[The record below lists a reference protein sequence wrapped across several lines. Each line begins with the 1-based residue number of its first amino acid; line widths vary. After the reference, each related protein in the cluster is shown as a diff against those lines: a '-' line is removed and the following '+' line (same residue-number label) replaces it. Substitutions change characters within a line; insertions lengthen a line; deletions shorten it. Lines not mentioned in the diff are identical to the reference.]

1 MRKLGHA
8 LVLVAMVGYAISVF
22 TLDFYAVRTAPTE
35 LGLTYFDLLTGQGG
49 ASSLAVVGGVLAT
62 FGAPLLIVTL
72 DLMLLTGRRP
82 VAARQG
88 LVASIATWAIITLGT
103 ALNILGLD
111 TFPVGTGFWAQ
122 VVCVGLAIAGALLLM
137 TAPAED
143 EAMPLDTAQL
153 PDATA

>member
-1 MRKLGHA
+1 MA
-8 LVLVAMVGYAISVF
+8 GYAISVF

-35 LGLTYFDLLTGQGG
+35 LGLTYFDLLTGQGA

-82 VAARQG
+82 VAARHG
-88 LVASIATWAIITLGT
+88 LVASIATWAAITFGT

-137 TAPAED
+137 TAPVED
-143 EAMPLDTAQL
+143 EGMPLDRAQL
-153 PDATA
+153 PKATA

>member
-8 LVLVAMVGYAISVF
+8 LVLVAMLGYAISVL
-22 TLDFYAVRTAPTE
+22 TIDFYAVRTAPTE
-35 LGLTYFDLLTGQGG
+35 LGLTYFDLLTGQGA
-49 ASSLAVVGGVLAT
+49 ASALAVVGGVLAT

-82 VAARQG
+82 LAARHG
-88 LVASIATWAIITLGT
+88 LVASIAIWAVITFGT
-103 ALNILGLD
+103 ALHILGLD

-137 TAPAED
+137 TAPVED

-153 PDATA
+153 RDATA